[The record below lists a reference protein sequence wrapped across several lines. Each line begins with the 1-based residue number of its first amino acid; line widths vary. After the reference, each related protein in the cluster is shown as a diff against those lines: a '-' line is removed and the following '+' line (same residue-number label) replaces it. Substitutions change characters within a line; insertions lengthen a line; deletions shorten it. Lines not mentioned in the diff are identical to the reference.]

1 MMTNGD
7 GKGQTPASVPP
18 TPPAGSPMKSSEVL
32 TPTKNFRPVGQQEE
46 LEALRQ
52 RGLAKLLNRHFTE
65 ATQKIAQ
72 EKAAAEAAVR
82 DLEERRL
89 QQQQQHPASPSRD
102 GRLSQWEELYMKAN
116 KWRNECRQKE
126 RETLLLYQRYVDKFG
141 GSGHVQ
147 VPAVE
152 EGSAPPRVAA
162 SVQHLERQLESQRQD
177 SNNIVIP
184 SLNLLGAHETFASLY
199 GKGEEEFRDIYRHQM
214 EQQRKGDDAA
224 TNVASPEKNNATQK
238 DQANASGKEQSPATA
253 PTEPTRFESKLSD
266 SSSEEEQEGEDID
279 EQDDDVLSLISG
291 LTSVHSATTR
301 RILMDCEQTVHT
313 FLEEESKAVK
323 AILSVAGHSKTSAS
337 GRSGGGSA
345 ALGSLQSK
353 AATEAENMVKQ
364 MQGILQ
370 DFEEKQ
376 ANLPTDAHQARP
388 YYTANPEEKW
398 MVYYDETFQ
407 REYYHEVHTNR
418 TQWEPPSHADVTDV
432 TSLSTAEQSGSFLA
446 HVDVMP
452 EVQKGRSLIAAYR
465 RKSRRRRQKRLAFAA
480 AFTLALAGA
489 GCYVYATQPEL
500 VVSMREH
507 VRPVETALNDL
518 VGDVR
523 QIFVG
528 PDSQRVVQQVP
539 PPFPVVVEE
548 PPTAV
553 QRREEEEELRRK
565 LAEELALKR
574 AEEARLKRQAKAL
587 AEAAAEAARLEYLR
601 RPVGCNI
608 PLAYLLNR
616 RCYRLSSENPP
627 YDAFGLVQAMMQ

>member
-1 MMTNGD
+1 MVAATTGNS
-7 GKGQTPASVPP
+7 QPPASAPP
-18 TPPAGSPMKSSEVL
+18 MPPASPMKSSQQPA
-32 TPTKNFRPVGQQEE
+32 PTKNFRPVGQQEE

-82 DLEERRL
+82 DLEERKL
-89 QQQQQHPASPSRD
+89 QQQTATSPPLSPTR
-102 GRLSQWEELYMKAN
+102 GLSQWEELYMKAN

-152 EGSAPPRVAA
+152 EGSAPRVAA

-177 SNNIVIP
+177 SNHIVIP
-184 SLNLLGAHETFASLY
+184 SLNLLGANETFASLN
-199 GKGEEEFRDIYRHQM
+199 GKGEEKFRNLYREQM
-214 EQQRKGDDAA
+214 EQQRKEEDEA
-224 TNVASPEKNNATQK
+224 TNLASPEKKNTSQK
-238 DQANASGKEQSPATA
+238 DEGANSGKDQSPATA
-253 PTEPTRFESKLSD
+253 PTEPTRSASKDSD
-266 SSSEEEQEGEDID
+266 SEEEEDSD
-279 EQDDDVLSLISG
+279 EQEDDLLSLISG
-291 LTSVHSATTR
+291 LTSVHSAKTR

-313 FLEEESKAVK
+313 FLQEESKAVQ
-323 AILSVAGHSKTSAS
+323 AILSVAGHSVVSTS
-337 GRSGGGSA
+337 GRSSRSG

-376 ANLPTDAHQARP
+376 KSPPSDSHQARP
-388 YYTANPEEKW
+388 YYTPNSEEKW

-407 REYYHEVHTNR
+407 REYYHEVQTNR

-432 TSLSTAEQSGSFLA
+432 TSLSTTEQSGSVWA

-465 RKSRRRRQKRLAFAA
+465 RKSRRRRKKRLAFAA
-480 AFTLALAGA
+480 AFALMAVGA
-489 GCYVYATQPEL
+489 GVYVCATRPEL
-500 VVSMREH
+500 VASAREH
-507 VRPVETALNDL
+507 VRPAETA
-518 VGDVR
+518 VYKWVEGVR
-523 QIFVG
+523 QSLVG
-528 PDSQRVVQQVP
+528 PDKAVP
-539 PPFPVVVEE
+539 PPEE

-553 QRREEEEELRRK
+553 RQHEEEEVLRRK
-565 LAEELALKR
+565 LAEEAALKR
-574 AEEARLKRQAKAL
+574 AEEARRKRQAKAL

-608 PLAYLLNR
+608 PLAYLVNR
-616 RCYRLSSENPP
+616 RCYRLSSDNPP
-627 YDAFGLVQAMMQ
+627 YDAFGLAQSMMQ